1 MNSRSKFSRWILLN
15 LGVMKHIFVSILAGL
30 PKEIAQVVESDATGR
45 PLSIIL
51 FSLLNI
57 LLPITWQSV
66 FSMKKSA
73 DTIMWC
79 LLKRF
84 KSFAKSLT
92 CKIVKKSKADRWNL
106 LLLTSQIM
114 LGKNGEQVQLTWHI
128 LGTMFVTSEFN
139 HHVRCLGQ
147 AAQRELL

>member
-1 MNSRSKFSRWILLN
+1 MNFAESWSYETYICIYSSRTSKGNCTGCRIRSHWLSPIYNF
-15 LGVMKHIFVSILAGL
+15 IF
-30 PKEIAQVVESDATGR
+30 
-45 PLSIIL
+45 IIKY
-51 FSLLNI
+51 I
-57 LLPITWQSV
+57 VTKWWQSP

-92 CKIVKKSKADRWNL
+92 CKIVKKSKADRWNF

-128 LGTMFVTSEFN
+128 LGTMFVISEFN
-139 HHVRCLGQ
+139 HHVCCLW
-147 AAQRELL
+147 